1 MNAAFLTAAWLCLAQ
16 TPAGELDLTL
26 KQVTA
31 RTVAATRAACDAVPS
46 AKGKGRFSYRE
57 TVLRDGAIDTHYEV
71 SSTFTFAFSG
81 KRDFI
86 KFDKSPTRDVDAQ
99 IYILDRNAL
108 LYSKFYPDHAHGYI
122 MSIGH
127 ETGIVYEHGVP
138 PHYLFQAWAE
148 VEKPVKHAVSLEYDN
163 GAYVIIK
170 HGPPGLN
177 TWKYFVDPAKDYHVV
192 RCEKIRDERRA
203 AVFEK
208 NWARTSA
215 NVWIVCG
222 HRHED
227 LPITEGEG
235 GRVWEFEFDSFEPT
249 RTIPEE
255 VFTVDALGLPV
266 GASITDQR
274 KSPHVTTTVRPTET
288 DGALIESIVGKLPTV
303 GVPEGAAPPGAS
315 SRLR

>member
-16 TPAGELDLTL
+16 TPAGDLDLTL
-26 KQVTA
+26 EQVTA

-57 TVLRDGAIDTHYEV
+57 TVLRDGAIVTHHEV
-71 SSTFTFAFSG
+71 NSTFTFAFSG

-108 LYSKFYPDHAHGYI
+108 LYSKFYPDEAHGYI
-122 MSIGH
+122 VPIQR
-127 ETGIVYEHGVP
+127 EAGITYKHGFP
-138 PHYLFQAWAE
+138 PHYLCQAFAE
-148 VEKPVKHAVSLEYDN
+148 VDKPVDHPVSLEYDN
-163 GAYVIIK
+163 RTYVIIK

-192 RCEKIRDERRA
+192 RCEKIRDEKLA

-208 NWARTSA
+208 NWARTTA
-215 NVWIVCG
+215 DVWIVRG
-222 HRHED
+222 YRHENI
-227 LPITEGEG
+227 PITEGEG
-235 GRVWEFEFDSFEPT
+235 GRVWEFEFDSFEPKK
-249 RTIPEE
+249 TIPEE
-255 VFTVDALGLPV
+255 VFTVEALGLPV

-274 KSPHVTTTVRPTET
+274 KSPHVTTTVLPTET
-288 DGALIESIVGKLPTV
+288 DVALIESIVGKLPTV
-303 GVPEGAAPPGAS
+303 GVPEGAAPPGPS